1 MLPLNF
7 KLTACFKLLSNV
19 LQLASEHLIVVVF
32 LNSQVFNDIL
42 RLEEALLRSW
52 RVPETLGLFHFVRAM
67 VMLLEREVR
76 LG

>member
-7 KLTACFKLLSNV
+7 KLAACFKLLSNV

-42 RLEEALLRSW
+42 GLEEALLRSW
-52 RVPETLGLFHFVRAM
+52 RVPEALGLFHFV
-67 VMLLEREVR
+67 
-76 LG
+76 